1 MGQNASSFS
10 LDSLSSDV
18 RNFFRSVIRSLYL
31 AFSDRW
37 ANLPLYLRLV
47 LGSAAL
53 AGLALLVTK
62 PGYHGFRAWRMQRNL
77 VAARKAIEELR
88 MDDARNLSLSVLHAG
103 DSRLEAYQILEK
115 ATAALRNPMH
125 GDIARVLM
133 AHPQST
139 DEDRINGF
147 RGVANEVALGLV
159 GQTWRS
165 LPIERQHD
173 RRFAQIFA
181 ERLIAE
187 RRVGEAAS
195 VLLAV
200 PEAERGSPV
209 QRRLIQLLISS
220 GKREGYDEAQR
231 MIAAQMPGDDSPA
244 DIDGWLGLLEAIPVP
259 SLQPKSLA
267 PLRSFLDQPD
277 APDKGRRSLMLS
289 RIDYAGNFSRAG
301 AILDE
306 AIGRWQVSDPVAL
319 AGFLGD
325 LGLYQRLLDA
335 IPSQSVQSHPE
346 LLPRL
351 LEAMEHCDAWQSAAD
366 LLDTQAGLIP
376 NFEVLAHRSLAAAKT
391 GDTSARTLTWSAAMA
406 DAKASASPGAYLRIH
421 RLARDAGMTA
431 EAEDAMVAAIQ
442 LGRGPLP
449 LYDDLKPLIRSLAQ
463 QGRDD
468 TLLEICASY
477 MVFEPANPVLFTQFT
492 YLACLFQ
499 VIEPKTL
506 LRAMRSLAT
515 AFPNDLTIQCV
526 LATAFLCNG
535 QPAEAAA
542 TFESQ
547 KFDFAKLAP
556 GFRAAYLTSQVLTG
570 QIPID
575 DPRIT
580 DFPWKSTQPCERKKF
595 NQLLHET
602 EPQHFDPADH

>member
-1 MGQNASSFS
+1 M
-10 LDSLSSDV
+10 
-18 RNFFRSVIRSLYL
+18 FRSLILT
-31 AFSDRW
+31 FDDRW

-47 LGSAAL
+47 IMSAAL
-53 AGLALLVTK
+53 AGMALLVTK
-62 PGYHGFRAWRMQRNL
+62 PGYHRFRAWMTQRNL
-77 VAARKAIEELR
+77 VAARKAIAELR

-147 RGVANEVALGLV
+147 RGVASEVALGLV

-173 RRFAQIFA
+173 RRFALIFA

-187 RRVGEAAS
+187 RRFGEAAS

-209 QRRLIQLLISS
+209 QQRLVQLLISS

-231 MIAAQMPGDDSPA
+231 MIAEQMPRDDSPTN
-244 DIDGWLGLLEAIPVP
+244 IGGWLALLEAIPVL
-259 SLQPKSLA
+259 SLQPTSLA
-267 PLRSFLDQPD
+267 PLRSLLEQPD
-277 APDKGRRSLMLS
+277 APDKGRRSLILS

-306 AIGRWQVSDPVAL
+306 AIGRWQEQDPVAL

-335 IPSQSVQSHPE
+335 IPVQSVQSHPE
-346 LLPRL
+346 LLGRL

-366 LLDTQAGLIP
+366 LLDAQAGLIP
-376 NFEVLAHRSLAAAKT
+376 NFEVLAHHSIAAAKAD
-391 GDTSARTLTWSAAMA
+391 DTSTRTQAWSAAMA
-406 DAKASASPGAYLRIH
+406 DAKASASPGAYLKIQ

-431 EAEDAMVAAIQ
+431 EAEEAMVAAIE

-449 LYDDLKPLIRSLAQ
+449 LYDDLKPLISSLAR

-477 MVFEPANPVLFTQFT
+477 LVFEPANPVLSTQFT
-492 YLACLFQ
+492 YLASLFN
-499 VIEPKTL
+499 VIDSKTL

-515 AFPNDLTIQCV
+515 AFPKDLMIQCV
-526 LATAFLCNG
+526 LATAFLCDG

-547 KFDFAKLAP
+547 KFDFATLTP
-556 GFRAAYLTSQVLTG
+556 GFRAAYLTSQVLTQ
-570 QIPID
+570 QIPMN
-575 DPRIT
+575 DPRIA

-595 NQLLHET
+595 NQLLHDI
-602 EPQHFDPADH
+602 EPQHFDPAGH